1 MSFSSNCIIR
11 TVLGDISADFDGH
24 AQCHEHIFLRKGPSY
39 QCSKALLMDDEARSA
54 AELAQYRKS
63 GGALLVDAQPGGY
76 GRDAAVLKRLSAKSN
91 VHIVAVTGFHKKC
104 FLEKGAIVPRCTQ
117 AQLVSFL
124 RQEIEVGMLTAN
136 GTLQEAKAGLIKVS
150 CDSGCYEDRDY
161 MRMVLFLGGREST
174 AISTSQVPSNMLQLF
189 KTNIFTVQSGK
200 VSVGLNVMAPIVI
213 FIAIA
218 LWFFL
223 NKTKI
228 GRNIFAIGG
237 NFEAAERMG
246 INLKKTYFVAYAIA
260 GALCGLAMMRGYMA
274 QQANVTAL
282 GLKGQYGDAMAAVI
296 FGGTQCEKGSGGSIV
311 GTMAGVLLITLIRTN
326 LVIIGIPSY
335 AQSFVISMLL
345 MASVVLSAM
354 KKQ

>member
-1 MSFSSNCIIR
+1 MLLSSKKIKIGDSAIRVLVLLLVFAAMSIVNPTVASPVNLVNLLNNMVFISLSAMALTILMTMNILDLAV
-11 TVLGDISADFDGH
+11 TAYGVLGAFSVVKF
-24 AQCHEHIFLRKGPSY
+24 
-39 QCSKALLMDDEARSA
+39 CSQYWMDANMWVMLLA
-54 AELAQYRKS
+54 ACIL
-63 GGALLVDAQPGGY
+63 GALSTM
-76 GRDAAVLKRLSAKSN
+76 LSAWL
-91 VHIVAVTGFHKKC
+91 IYRFRIEGF
-104 FLEKGAIVPRCTQ
+104 LLSIA
-117 AQLVSFL
+117 
-124 RQEIEVGMLTAN
+124 MAN
-136 GTLQEAKAGLIKVS
+136 ILH
-150 CDSGCYEDRDY
+150 
-161 MRMVLFLGGREST
+161 MVLFLEGREST

>member
-104 FLEKGAIVPRCTQ
+104 FLEKDAIVPRCTQ

-161 MRMVLFLGGREST
+161 MRMYHAAAEAAAITGVSVLVHTEAGVDVMPLIHLMEEHG
-174 AISTSQVPSNMLQLF
+174 IDPSRLILCHLDRTNRSLEYHQRLF
-189 KTNIFTVQSGK
+189 KIGCYLCYDSIHRLKYLSDEEEMELLLTMRERGNVDRMLLSLDTTNERLRAYSG
-200 VSVGLNVMAPIVI
+200 VDMGLNYLLETWLPKMAQMG
-213 FIAIA
+213 FSEEELKKMCCRNGA
-218 LWFFL
+218 LAL
-223 NKTKI
+223 AMK
-228 GRNIFAIGG
+228 
-237 NFEAAERMG
+237 ERM
-246 INLKKTYFVAYAIA
+246 
-260 GALCGLAMMRGYMA
+260 
-274 QQANVTAL
+274 Q
-282 GLKGQYGDAMAAVI
+282 
-296 FGGTQCEKGSGGSIV
+296 
-311 GTMAGVLLITLIRTN
+311 
-326 LVIIGIPSY
+326 
-335 AQSFVISMLL
+335 
-345 MASVVLSAM
+345 
-354 KKQ
+354 